1 MKIDGTMMN
10 RRNLLKYA
18 GAGLVS
24 SVGLGLTA
32 KHQAVQAQIAQAQI
46 AQAQTEPLTITALGH
61 TAFLFAGS
69 GKRVLVNPFKSIG
82 CTAGYAEPKVSTD
95 VVLVSSTMFD
105 EGFVG
110 DSYNSTLLIEEPGDY
125 SVGTLEIQ
133 GIGMPH
139 DRIGGRRFGT
149 NVAWA
154 WTQAGINVVHLGGA
168 AAPIAIEDRILLG
181 RPDVLLL
188 PVGGGPKAYGPE
200 EAVAAIESLNPR
212 IVIPTHYRTQAAD
225 ADSCDIVGVEDF
237 IALMPDTPVTRGD
250 DTFSISPSG
259 LPSSGMRIEVL
270 SYAF

>member
-1 MKIDGTMMN
+1 MN

-18 GAGLVS
+18 GKYAGAGFLS
-24 SVGLGLTA
+24 TVGLGLA
-32 KHQAVQAQIAQAQI
+32 SKHQM
-46 AQAQTEPLTITALGH
+46 AQAQTDPVQTAQAQTGPLTITALGH

-82 CTAGYAEPKVSTD
+82 CTAGYAEPKVDTD
-95 VVLVSSTMFD
+95 VILVSSTMFD
-105 EGFVG
+105 EGFVS
-110 DSYNSTLLIEEPGDY
+110 DRYNNTLLIEEPGDF

-133 GIGMPH
+133 GVSMPH
-139 DRIGGRRFGT
+139 DRMGGRRFGT
-149 NVAWA
+149 NTAWA
-154 WTQAGINVVHLGGA
+154 WTQAGINIVHLGGA
-168 AAPIAIEDRILLG
+168 AAPIAIEDKILLG

-200 EAVAAIESLNPR
+200 EAVAAVESLNPK
-212 IVIPTHYRTQAAD
+212 IIIPTHYRTQAAD

-250 DTFSISPSG
+250 DTFSISASA
-259 LPSSGMRIEVL
+259 LPSSGMRIEVM